1 MKASVAAIVIGVVVG
16 ASAPVWATDII
27 NQDSKSY
34 VVTVVDGGYTAKY
47 TVKAKS
53 SQYGVCG
60 TGPCTF
66 KIKGSRLAAD
76 KDAKLVI
83 KNGKLSKM

>member
-1 MKASVAAIVIGVVVG
+1 MKASVAAIVIGTVLG

-34 VVTVVDGGYTAKY
+34 QVTVVDGGYTAKY
-47 TVKAKS
+47 TVKANS

-66 KIKGSRLAAD
+66 KIKGSSVTAA
-76 KDAKLVI
+76 KDARLVI
-83 KNGKLSKM
+83 NKGKLSKM

>member
-1 MKASVAAIVIGVVVG
+1 MRAKVAAIVIGMVLG

-34 VVTVVDGGYTAKY
+34 QVTIVEGGYTAKY
-47 TVKAKS
+47 TVKAAS

-66 KIKGSRLAAD
+66 KIKGSSITAD
-76 KDAKLVI
+76 KNARLVI